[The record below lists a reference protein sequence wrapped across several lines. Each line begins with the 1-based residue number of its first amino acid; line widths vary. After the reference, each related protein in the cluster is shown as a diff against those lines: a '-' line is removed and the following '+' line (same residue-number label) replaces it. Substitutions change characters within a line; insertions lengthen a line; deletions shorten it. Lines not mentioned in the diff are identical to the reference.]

1 MKFCMSWRENLQVS
15 FLLLSCS
22 VTVLCQETVKGI
34 EGQPVT
40 LPCSYRVSRSSDL
53 TSMCWGQGSCPNSK
67 CSQQLIWTD
76 GFKVTFRSS
85 SRYQLKHKI
94 RQGIVSLTID
104 QASLG
109 DTGTYCCRIEH
120 KGWFNDEKNN
130 IQLTVEK
137 APTTTVQTTTE
148 APTTMK
154 TSQALPTPTSVQ
166 TTSGPSY
173 VSTNPLTISVEVTTQ
188 PPPLITN
195 NTPQPLSP
203 LTKTDIPSSST
214 ARTIT
219 SSTNVFPSVM
229 TEHTGLTRRSS
240 AIPGFIP
247 DHELTT
253 SVESKAKVKEHTEA
267 PLWTESLSANN
278 NGISDLFHENVTT
291 LLKKNTSTIII
302 AISVFLIVLIV
313 ICVMLLKL
321 KGQKRGRYLL
331 GFDPHLELVT
341 HVEEPPS
348 EIQAEEAD
356 PNKAEED
363 KAETNHI
370 GNTSEAK
377 D

>member
-1 MKFCMSWRENLQVS
+1 MKFCMSWRENLQIS

-22 VTVLCQETVKGI
+22 VTVLCQKTVKGI

-40 LPCSYRVSRSSDL
+40 LPCSYKVSRSSDL

-67 CSQQLIWTD
+67 CNQQLIWTD

-173 VSTNPLTISVEVTTQ
+173 VSTNPLTISVEATTQ

-195 NTPQPLSP
+195 NTSQPLSP

-219 SSTNVFPSVM
+219 SSPNVFPSVM

-240 AIPGFIP
+240 
-247 DHELTT
+247 
-253 SVESKAKVKEHTEA
+253 
-267 PLWTESLSANN
+267 
-278 NGISDLFHENVTT
+278 GISDLFHEDVTT
-291 LLKKNTSTIII
+291 LLKKNKSTIII
-302 AISVFLIVLIV
+302 AISVFLIALIV

-321 KGQKRGRYLL
+321 KGQKRGRFLL

-356 PNKAEED
+356 PNRAEED